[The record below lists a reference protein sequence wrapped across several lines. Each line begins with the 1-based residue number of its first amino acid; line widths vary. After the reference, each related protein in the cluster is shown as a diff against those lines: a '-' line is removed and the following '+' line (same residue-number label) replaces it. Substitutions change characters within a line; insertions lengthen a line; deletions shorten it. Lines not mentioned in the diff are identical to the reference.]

1 MLGSQNLRNGRKRP
15 ISPRQSGFEAEKGAT
30 VEILEVK
37 NFDPQKM
44 TISGLVGEF

>member
-1 MLGSQNLRNGRKRP
+1 MVENTQFHPGKVV
-15 ISPRQSGFEAEKGAT
+15 SPEIGAT

-37 NFDPQKM
+37 ILDPQKM